1 MDLSVWSA
9 SAAVVLLSGYVWQK
23 FCKSQPPWSKEIAA
37 LGQPRKKRLSG
48 TAVVCGGSISG
59 TVTARLLADHFERV
73 VVVDPEIGSEKKTRI
88 MQYNAGHLFLHLFA
102 AGARRLW
109 PNFDEEF
116 QAAGGR
122 VAPADTQLHF
132 SGLPILTPWPDY
144 AEGCF
149 PDTIVT
155 RRSTAQ
161 KVLSTLLRQHPTAE
175 RVTLLPGTVRSI
187 QPSSDMS
194 SIQSVTVRK
203 LDGTQEI
210 LNDVAL
216 VADCTG
222 AIQGGVKWLNSA
234 GYALPEDIRRTY
246 NGNLRYVTICFFVPP
261 ELGATLP
268 IPEHAR
274 KAAMIYAYGPHFDHG
289 STVLG
294 FFRTDNDTY
303 QVLVGDAGTEDD
315 VLPKTASDLVP
326 FLKTFNGYYPI
337 PHWLIEAVDMLC
349 KNADNTFDSIK
360 IPTQSFI
367 QYHRLPT
374 KALPSNFVVVGDA
387 SLQLNPVHGQGFS
400 KIILNAAALNS
411 LLRSANPAI
420 NLPRDFSAHYF
431 KKNAAYTH
439 GLWDATRL
447 HDYGTSGC
455 EPMVG
460 ETKEAGRLIRW
471 FELKLV
477 AAAIQDY
484 EVASALW
491 HARHLLAADRVLL
504 APTVLWKIFTAR
516 SPFYY

>member
-1 MDLSVWSA
+1 MHSSLWSA
-9 SAAVVLLSGYVWQK
+9 SVVIIILLSGYVWQK
-23 FCKSQPPWSKEIAA
+23 FCKSSPPWIKEIAS
-37 LGQPRKKRLSG
+37 LGQPRSRKFPG

-73 VVVDPEIGSEKKTRI
+73 VVVDPEIESEKKSRI
-88 MQYNAGHLFLHLFA
+88 LQYNAGHIFLHIFA

-109 PNFDEEF
+109 PNFDEF
-116 QAAGGR
+116 IAAGGR
-122 VAPADTQLHF
+122 VTPADMQLHF
-132 SGLPILTPWPDY
+132 SGLPILTPWPHY
-144 AEGCF
+144 VQGCF

-161 KVLSTLLRQHPTAE
+161 KVLSILLRQHPTAE
-175 RVTLLPGTVRSI
+175 KVTLLPGTVRSI

-194 SIQSVTVRK
+194 SIQSITVRK
-203 LDGTQEI
+203 LDGTQEV
-210 LNDVAL
+210 LNDIAL

-222 AIQGGVKWLNSA
+222 ATQGGAKWLNSA

-261 ELGATLP
+261 ELGAALP

-274 KAAMIYAYGPHFDHG
+274 KAAVIYGYIGHDSSG
-289 STVLG
+289 L
-294 FFRTDNDTY
+294 FFVRSDDGTY
-303 QVLVGDAGTEDD
+303 QAVVSDAGTEDG

-326 FLKTFNGYYPI
+326 FLETFNGYSPI

-349 KNADNTFDSIK
+349 KNADTTFDSIK
-360 IPTQSFI
+360 IPTQSYI

-387 SLQLNPVHGQGFS
+387 SLKLNPIHGQGFS
-400 KIILNAAALNS
+400 KIILNVAALNS

-420 NLPRDFSAHYF
+420 NLPRDFAARYF
-431 KKNAAYTH
+431 KKNAAYTQ

-447 HDYGTSGC
+447 HDYGISGC
-455 EPMVG
+455 EPMIG
-460 ETKEAGRLIRW
+460 ETKDTGRLMRW

-491 HARHLLAADRVLL
+491 HVRHLLAADRVLL

-516 SPFYY
+516 SPFHY